1 MPAGRPAERP
11 AARARATGT
20 SRIPVAVRG
29 PDERPETLRESGTTP
44 TAEALQE
51 FDALQYPTALRA
63 SGAVRTPR
71 AARAS
76 EAVRALEAEAVWALD
91 AVRAFDAVRVPAGW
105 ESVLRFAFAPTCT
118 RALFALLT
126 PLAFLAFLAERFLS
140 ELFADPA
147 MPLPFGGR
155 AVSAA
160 AAAERRFWGF
170 LGATTEGR
178 GALDVRF
185 ASSNERIFACL
196 AKGWCSFCIVLRL
209 W

>member
-1 MPAGRPAERP
+1 MPCSIRQRCGHRAPCEPPAQRAHLKRCGRLKPR
-11 AARARATGT
+11 
-20 SRIPVAVRG
+20 
-29 PDERPETLRESGTTP
+29 
-44 TAEALQE
+44 
-51 FDALQYPTALRA
+51 QYGR
-63 SGAVRTPR
+63 SMRCG
-71 AARAS
+71 
-76 EAVRALEAEAVWALD
+76 
-91 AVRAFDAVRVPAGW
+91 PAGW